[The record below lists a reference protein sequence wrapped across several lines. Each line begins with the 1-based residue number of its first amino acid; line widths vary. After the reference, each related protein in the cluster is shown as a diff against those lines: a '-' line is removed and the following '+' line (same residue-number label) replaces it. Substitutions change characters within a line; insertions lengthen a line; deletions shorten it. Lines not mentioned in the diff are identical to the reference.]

1 MLVCQKIDNRFIR
14 LLNHLSHKK
23 SLIDL
28 SAFRIHIS
36 QQIKEVLDEIGGYH
50 IEYRGPI
57 EFEGGVKTTSH
68 WLTNC
73 DGFHKPLPEPPPL
86 IE

>member
-1 MLVCQKIDNRFIR
+1 MEA
-14 LLNHLSHKK
+14 SGA
-23 SLIDL
+23 
-28 SAFRIHIS
+28 AFRIHIS

-73 DGFHKPLPEPPPL
+73 DRFHKPLPEPPPL
-86 IE
+86 IEGENHGLACIYRGNA